1 MKVCEG
7 KERWDILPL
16 YPHQIL
22 QAFNSWW
29 FRTGKKN
36 WEKFLQSN
44 LSLHR
49 KQGSGSQKNKTEN
62 WREDERERHGERERE
77 WGRERVNSEKWCPTI
92 GIETRQLASEID
104 ADLKSLANAEITG
117 FAERKFLV
125 PLLKLNQP
133 KFAAVPK
140 QFSLAL
146 CQLSPYSSKPSEEK

>member
-1 MKVCEG
+1 M
-7 KERWDILPL
+7 
-16 YPHQIL
+16 
-22 QAFNSWW
+22 
-29 FRTGKKN
+29 
-36 WEKFLQSN
+36 
-44 LSLHR
+44 
-49 KQGSGSQKNKTEN
+49 
-62 WREDERERHGERERE
+62 RERDMERGRE
-77 WGRERVNSEKWCPTI
+77 SEEERVNSEKWCPTI